1 MLKHNFKAESSDHYE
16 TPMQAYRHIE
26 RVLNRIAKVAR
37 KSKESFTI
45 YDPYFCDGKVIKN
58 FKTLGW
64 SKVVNV
70 NKDFYKDIQ
79 EGTLP
84 KYDVLVTNPPYSF
97 DHIEKILSF
106 CQKNRH
112 CKCFALL
119 LPNYSYRS
127 RFFKEYFDSNF
138 SEGISYKPFFIAPV
152 ERYVY
157 CRPMS
162 CETSKFIEKETR
174 DYITSAKGQHSPFLS
189 SWLVYCH
196 TDTERI
202 FSELLVEEKMH
213 KDFVVARTHKGCKWK
228 LKKRSGSRGKKRN
241 RDNKNVIRTNV
252 QQDRWS
258 SAGLVQKHSRKRKKG
273 KK

>member
-1 MLKHNFKAESSDHYE
+1 MVLPAGAFQNIVVYQRREKKKKMLKHNFKAESSDHYE

-79 EGTLP
+79 EHTLP

-106 CQKNRH
+106 CQKNRQMQVF
-112 CKCFALL
+112 CVAPAKLF
-119 LPNYSYRS
+119 LP
-127 RFFKEYFDSNF
+127 FTLF
-138 SEGISYKPFFIAPV
+138 
-152 ERYVY
+152 
-157 CRPMS
+157 
-162 CETSKFIEKETR
+162 
-174 DYITSAKGQHSPFLS
+174 Q
-189 SWLVYCH
+189 
-196 TDTERI
+196 RI
-202 FSELLVEEKMH
+202 F
-213 KDFVVARTHKGCKWK
+213 
-228 LKKRSGSRGKKRN
+228 
-241 RDNKNVIRTNV
+241 
-252 QQDRWS
+252 
-258 SAGLVQKHSRKRKKG
+258 
-273 KK
+273 